1 MTPITD
7 EHFSRLI
14 ADSEKSTNN
23 WFLDIALSL
32 FGDRATYDYREHM
45 LWVGERLIYKDND
58 DLNLNFRR
66 LLWDIDTFIEYQ
78 LTDFLVRCGKYKQT
92 FKKEDLPTAANFIG
106 VEMYITPYIRTT
118 TPQVEGEIEAVRGFC
133 FREVGGQFYIPE
145 GASTEYSR
153 AQREPQ

>member
-14 ADSEKSTNN
+14 ADSEKITNN
-23 WFLDIALSL
+23 RLLDIALSL

-45 LWVGERLIYKDND
+45 LWVGKRIIYRDAD
-58 DLNLNFRR
+58 DLSLNFRG
-66 LLWDIDTFIEYQ
+66 LLWEIDTFIEEQ
-78 LTDFLVRCGKYKQT
+78 IADFLVKCRKYKQT
-92 FKKEDLPTAANFIG
+92 FKIEDLPTAANFAG
-106 VEMYITPYIRTT
+106 VEMYITPYVRATL
-118 TPQVEGEIEAVRGFC
+118 PEAEGGIAVSRGFC

-153 AQREPQ
+153 SQREPQ